1 MLASARQF
9 ARERHTWSRLRRGLL
24 AAVCISGGLIF
35 LAGCVNSPSAES
47 PAPDSPK
54 VLHPDLSGGPPI
66 ATPTAVISPTAET
79 VGEVVPP
86 DPATITLTMW
96 TTEAFSPLQDDAGS
110 QVLKKQVADFSAQY
124 PQAAVNF
131 VLKKPYGEGGI
142 SNFLQTTSAV
152 VPQAL
157 PDLAIIDVEE
167 LPKLAA
173 LGLLRPLDSLVS
185 SGLQTSLFPF
195 ARKSCTVSGQL
206 MCVPFEADLIHLAYD
221 TAALPT
227 PPLTWDQVLS
237 GTATYAFPAGGE
249 GNEQVNDAFWLQY
262 LAAGGSNPASQPALN
277 EDVLAQVFQFYKE
290 GVNKQVIPQAVLDYR
305 TEADSWSA
313 YLSGKAAMANASSL
327 RYLNSRALLG
337 NSSFAQVPTRDG
349 RPSSVARG
357 WAIAVLTAD
366 KARQEASA
374 RFLEWL
380 LRPEYNG
387 PWTQA
392 THRVPTTRPSLD
404 TWDKADRYTSFISGL
419 LEVAEPYPSGSVAS
433 LAAKQVQRSIREV
446 VQGSTAPRQAAAG
459 VVNTLEK

>member
-110 QVLKKQVADFSAQY
+110 QILKKQVADFSARH

-185 SGLQTSLFPF
+185 SGL
-195 ARKSCTVSGQL
+195 
-206 MCVPFEADLIHLAYD
+206 
-221 TAALPT
+221 
-227 PPLTWDQVLS
+227 
-237 GTATYAFPAGGE
+237 
-249 GNEQVNDAFWLQY
+249 
-262 LAAGGSNPASQPALN
+262 
-277 EDVLAQVFQFYKE
+277 
-290 GVNKQVIPQAVLDYR
+290 
-305 TEADSWSA
+305 
-313 YLSGKAAMANASSL
+313 
-327 RYLNSRALLG
+327 
-337 NSSFAQVPTRDG
+337 
-349 RPSSVARG
+349 
-357 WAIAVLTAD
+357 
-366 KARQEASA
+366 
-374 RFLEWL
+374 
-380 LRPEYNG
+380 
-387 PWTQA
+387 
-392 THRVPTTRPSLD
+392 
-404 TWDKADRYTSFISGL
+404 
-419 LEVAEPYPSGSVAS
+419 
-433 LAAKQVQRSIREV
+433 
-446 VQGSTAPRQAAAG
+446 
-459 VVNTLEK
+459 